1 MILWTIQSPQAWTE
15 LQDKGVLR
23 AKRQYIMERTWLSAY
38 QWMAEKMRLH
48 IGPPPESD
56 CLPIW
61 TWYQWEGQRRKKP
74 DLWAS
79 GHLGKGERGVRVEF
93 EHPDGGALLSDFCL
107 WHYVLSYWYL
117 PASEADSE
125 AFEAELAAHGLSFF
139 DQKPLPH
146 SGYHSK
152 IVRSWDR
159 IFDLDWSEPD
169 VSEPMEEKS
178 IQAAIWEVKR
188 DQVKSHKHFT
198 SR

>member
-93 EHPDGGALLSDFCL
+93 ESSSSILMAVPSCL
-107 WHYVLSYWYL
+107 ISVY
-117 PASEADSE
+117 
-125 AFEAELAAHGLSFF
+125 G
-139 DQKPLPH
+139 
-146 SGYHSK
+146 
-152 IVRSWDR
+152 
-159 IFDLDWSEPD
+159 
-169 VSEPMEEKS
+169 
-178 IQAAIWEVKR
+178 
-188 DQVKSHKHFT
+188 T
-198 SR
+198 TC